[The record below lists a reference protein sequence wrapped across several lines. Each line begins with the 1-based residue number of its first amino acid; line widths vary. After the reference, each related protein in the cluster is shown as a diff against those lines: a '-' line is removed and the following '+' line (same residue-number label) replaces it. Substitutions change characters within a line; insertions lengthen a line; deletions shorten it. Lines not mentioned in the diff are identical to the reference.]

1 MISEVL
7 KPEVFM
13 FLFKGLLVTLH
24 ISVFTIIFSTIIG
37 TIIGIARYSNHF
49 ILSKIAAFYI
59 EIVRNTP
66 LLLLILGFRFLTK
79 LKPIDSVIVAMTVF
93 TCAVIAEVIRAGLN
107 SIQKGQWE
115 AAKSQGFTYI
125 QTLIHIILPQSFKN
139 IYPPLISQFVTVIKD
154 TSFASFIG
162 IEELSGKGMIIRGQ
176 YGSTSQVFTVFFI
189 VALTYF
195 VINYLLSAF
204 ANRQR
209 SKANTKGAGFKIKRF
224 KIKAQEA

>member
-13 FLFKGLLVTLH
+13 FLFKGLLTTLY
-24 ISVFTIIFSTIIG
+24 ISIFTIIFSTLIG
-37 TIIGIARYSNHF
+37 TIIGIARFSNHF
-49 ILSKIAAFYI
+49 ILSKIATVYI
-59 EIVRNTP
+59 EIIRNTP

-79 LKPIDSVIVAMTVF
+79 LKPLDSVIVAMTVF
-93 TCAVIAEVIRAGLN
+93 TCAIIAEIIRAGLN
-107 SIQKGQWE
+107 SIPKGQWE
-115 AAKSQGFTYI
+115 AAKSQGFTYVK
-125 QTLIHIILPQSFKN
+125 TLIHIILPQSFKN

-189 VALTYF
+189 VAMTYF
-195 VINYLLSAF
+195 IINYLLSTF

-209 SKANTKGAGFKIKRF
+209 YKVKTQRA
-224 KIKAQEA
+224 

>member
-13 FLFKGLLVTLH
+13 FLLKGLLVTLQ
-24 ISVFTIIFSTIIG
+24 ISFFTIIFSTVIG
-37 TIIGIARYSNHF
+37 TIIAIARYSNHF
-49 ILSKIAAFYI
+49 VFSKIATVYI

-107 SIQKGQWE
+107 SIPKGQWE
-115 AAKSQGFTYI
+115 AAKSQGFTYV

-176 YGSTSQVFTVFFI
+176 YGSTPQVFTVFLI

-195 VINYLLSAF
+195 IINYMLSAF
-204 ANRQR
+204 AQSQR
-209 SKANTKGAGFKIKRF
+209 YKVKTQRA
-224 KIKAQEA
+224 